1 MIKSCGRR
9 QGSEYRVLNMVR
21 RCAVGTLTLSVL
33 SGCASWTQPFFYRP
47 VVEDN
52 VKELVSTVSLS
63 ADRRT
68 VLVLTAGP
76 NKGLFC
82 AEPPPDSATS
92 LAAQAD
98 LGVSAKKEGVAEAGL
113 SGRDQFAT
121 AVTVMADRTPSLDG
135 FRIGIYA
142 LCQYRINGMIKDDKE
157 FTDLFRL
164 LIEKFSEN
172 IKAEASRA
180 PRPVF
185 VGVSPPVDK
194 SPLVQPPQPGA
205 SPAPKN

>member
-1 MIKSCGRR
+1 MLGSCRWCNEPYYG
-9 QGSEYRVLNMVR
+9 VLQMFIR
-21 RCAVGTLTLSVL
+21 YAVGALAISAL

-52 VKELVSTVSLS
+52 VKGLMSTVSLS

-68 VLVLTAGP
+68 VVVLTSGP

-98 LGVSAKKEGVAEAGL
+98 LSMSAKKEGVAEAGL
-113 SGRDQFAT
+113 SGRDQFST
-121 AVTVMADRTPSLDG
+121 VVTVMADRTPSLDG
-135 FRIGIYA
+135 FRIGLYA

-164 LIEKFSEN
+164 LVEKFSEN
-172 IKAEASRA
+172 IKAEASRT

-185 VGVSPPVDK
+185 VGVPPPTDK
-194 SPLVQPPQPGA
+194 SSLLQPPQPTE
-205 SPAPKN
+205 

>member
-1 MIKSCGRR
+1 MVNSGTPNRR
-9 QGSEYRVLNMVR
+9 SVWTVSGNAANYAAAAL
-21 RCAVGTLTLSVL
+21 ALGALT
-33 SGCASWTQPFFYRP
+33 GCASWTQPFFYRP

-52 VKELVSTVSLS
+52 IKELVSTVSLS

-157 FTDLFRL
+157 FNDIFRL

-172 IKAEASRA
+172 IKAEATRS
-180 PRPVF
+180 PRSVY
-185 VGVSPPVDK
+185 VGVPPPVDK
-194 SPLVQPPQPGA
+194 SALPQPPQNGGA
-205 SPAPKN
+205 PNAK

>member
-1 MIKSCGRR
+1 MVKSCIPHRR
-9 QGSEYRVLNMVR
+9 SERTGFRVATI
-21 RCAVGTLTLSVL
+21 CTAAAVVLGALT
-33 SGCASWTQPFFYRP
+33 GCASWTQPFFYRP

-52 VKELVSTVSLS
+52 VRELVSTVSLS

-68 VLVLTAGP
+68 VIVLTAGP

-98 LGVSAKKEGVAEAGL
+98 LGVSAKKEGVAEVGL
-113 SGRDQFAT
+113 SGRDQFVT

-172 IKAEASRA
+172 IKAEANRS

-185 VGVSPPVDK
+185 VGVPPALDK
-194 SPLVQPPQPGA
+194 SAPSQPPQLGGSSA
-205 SPAPKN
+205 AK

>member
-1 MIKSCGRR
+1 MVNSGITNRR
-9 QGSEYRVLNMVR
+9 SVWKVSGNAANYATAVL
-21 RCAVGTLTLSVL
+21 ALGALT
-33 SGCASWTQPFFYRP
+33 GCASWTQPFFYRP

-52 VKELVSTVSLS
+52 IKELVSTVSLS

-98 LGVSAKKEGVAEAGL
+98 LGASAKKEGVAEAGL

-157 FTDLFRL
+157 FNDIFRL

-172 IKAEASRA
+172 IKAEASRS
-180 PRPVF
+180 PRPVY
-185 VGVSPPVDK
+185 VGVPPPVDK
-194 SPLVQPPQPGA
+194 SALPQPPQHGGA
-205 SPAPKN
+205 PSAQ

>member
-1 MIKSCGRR
+1 MAKSCTLCTR
-9 QGSEYRVLNMVR
+9 SETKVFNVVTYYAAAAAVLG
-21 RCAVGTLTLSVL
+21 ALT
-33 SGCASWTQPFFYRP
+33 GCASWTQPFFYRP

-52 VKELVSTVSLS
+52 VKDLVSTVSLA
-63 ADRRT
+63 ADRRS
-68 VLVLTAGP
+68 VMVLTAGP

-98 LGVSAKKEGVAEAGL
+98 LGVSAKKEGVAEASL
-113 SGRDQFAT
+113 SGRDQFTT

-142 LCQYRINGMIKDDKE
+142 LCQYRINGMIKDEKD

-172 IKAEASRA
+172 IKAEASRS

-185 VGVSPPVDK
+185 VGVPPPVDK
-194 SPLVQPPQPGA
+194 STPSQSPQLGGSSGA
-205 SPAPKN
+205 K

>member
-1 MIKSCGRR
+1 MLKSCVQR
-9 QGSEYRVLNMVR
+9 QRSERPVVNTAIRYA
-21 RCAVGTLTLSVL
+21 AVAVALSEL
-33 SGCASWTQPFFYRP
+33 AGCASWTQPFFYRP

-52 VKELVSTVSLS
+52 IKDLVSTVSLS

-92 LAAQAD
+92 VAAQAD
-98 LGVSAKKEGVAEAGL
+98 VGVSVKKEGVAAAGL

-157 FTDLFRL
+157 FADLFRL

-172 IKAEASRA
+172 LKAEASRSA
-180 PRPVF
+180 RPVF
-185 VGVSPPVDK
+185 VGVPPPVDK
-194 SPLVQPPQPGA
+194 SPLPQPPQLGA
-205 SPAPKN
+205 SPVTK